1 MAIATDMG
9 NFASK
14 KIVNWEIGDKIENPS
29 ENAYRI
35 SVGYDDDISWAD
47 KFHKFLDDENSSE
60 LEALVVGGWGEMGTG
75 TASTEVVDA
84 IVAAS
89 DRLPKL
95 TAIFIAEVTF
105 EECEISWIVQ
115 SDLSPLL
122 LAFPALTHFGA
133 RGGAELS
140 LGALR
145 HEKLESLV
153 IETGG
158 LDRRVLQQIG
168 NSKLPNLKH
177 LEIWLGTTEYGANFA
192 IGDIEPIVQSSKF
205 PKLEY
210 LGLRDSDMAD
220 AVAELLAKSDIVK
233 QLRILDLSLGTL
245 GDVGAEHLL
254 NCPQITQLKKLDIHY
269 HYCSDNMINKLR
281 RLGIEIDSTDGQG
294 DNEEDR
300 YVSVGE

>member
-1 MAIATDMG
+1 MSIESDKG
-9 NFASK
+9 FFAAK
-14 KIVNWEIGDKIENPS
+14 KIVNWEIGDKIENTA
-29 ENAYRI
+29 ETAYRI
-35 SVGYDDDISWAD
+35 SVGYDDDMSWAD
-47 KFHKFLDDENSSE
+47 KFHKFLNDENSRQ
-60 LEALVVGGWGEMGTG
+60 LEALVVGGWGEMSTG

-95 TAIFIAEVTF
+95 NAIFVAEVTY

-145 HEKLESLV
+145 HEKLESLC

-158 LDRRVLQQIG
+158 LDRRVLQQIAK
-168 NSKLPNLKH
+168 SSLPNLKH
-177 LEIWLGTTEYGANFA
+177 LEIWLGTTDYGANFA
-192 IGDIEPIVQSSKF
+192 IQDIEPIVQASKF

-220 AVAELLAKSDIVK
+220 AIAELLAKSDIIK
-233 QLRILDLSLGTL
+233 QIRVLDLSLGTL
-245 GDVGAEHLL
+245 GDEGAEHLL
-254 NCPQITQLKKLDIHY
+254 NCPKITQLKKLDIHY
-269 HYCSDNMINKLR
+269 HYCSDAIVNKLKQ
-281 RLGIEIDSTDGQG
+281 LGIEIDATEGQG
-294 DNEEDR
+294 DEEEDR